1 MVAVSLNRGGVKG
14 LSCLFSGF
22 WSVPDVAP
30 YYVWAVF
37 RRHILVFKKTWLAN
51 IMFNFVEP
59 VLYLWA
65 MGIGLG
71 AYVFLGGG
79 QSYVQFIGPALVAS
93 SAMFATCYE
102 ATYGSFTRMGPQK
115 VFQSMASTPAS
126 LEDVILAEVAY
137 GTFKGVLYGTVFLAV
152 AALFGAAQSLWAL
165 LVPVPLLLMAAVF
178 ANISLVWTSAAPNY
192 DSYNYFFTLFIS
204 PMFLFAGVFFP
215 LDGLPQVYRT
225 LAWFTPL
232 YHAVEV
238 IRPLAQGRPAPGCF
252 GHLAWLLA
260 AFLLTLRFPLVMLKN
275 RLTS

>member
-1 MVAVSLNRGGVKG
+1 MAVSLSREGAGGRAR
-14 LSCLFSGF
+14 LLLGF
-22 WSVPDVAP
+22 WSVPDVEL

-37 RRHILVFKKTWLAN
+37 RRHLLVFKKTWLAN

-65 MGIGLG
+65 LGLGLG

-79 QSYVQFIGPALVAS
+79 QSYVEFIGPALVAS

-102 ATYGSFTRMGPQK
+102 TTYGSFTRMGPQK
-115 VFQSMASTPAS
+115 VFHSMASTPAS

-137 GTFKGVLYGTVFLAV
+137 GAFKGVLYGTVFLAV
-152 AALFGAAQSLWAL
+152 VVLFGAARSPWAL
-165 LVPVPLLLMAAVF
+165 LAPVPLVLMAAVF

-215 LDGLPQVYRT
+215 LEGLPQAYRT

-238 IRPLAQGRPAPGCF
+238 VRPLAQGRPSPACW

>member
-1 MVAVSLNRGGVKG
+1 MEIGKG
-14 LSCLFSGF
+14 SAGSFCRLLSGF

-37 RRHILVFKKTWLAN
+37 RRHLLVFKKTWLAN

-65 MGIGLG
+65 MGFGLG

-79 QSYVQFIGPALVAS
+79 QTYTEFIGPALVAS

-115 VFQSMASTPAS
+115 VFHSMSSTPVS
-126 LEDVILAEVAY
+126 LEDVILAEALY
-137 GTFKGVLYGTVFLAV
+137 ATFKGVLYGAVFLAV
-152 AALFGAAQSLWAL
+152 VALFGAAKSPWAL
-165 LVPVPLLLMAAVF
+165 LVPLPLLLMSAVF
-178 ANISLVWTSAAPNY
+178 ANISLIWTSAAPSY

-215 LDGLPQVYRT
+215 LEGLPPAYRT

-238 IRPLAQGRPAPGCF
+238 VRPLAYGRPSPACF
-252 GHLAWLLA
+252 GHLAWLLG
-260 AFLLTLRFPLVMLKN
+260 AFLVTLRFSLLMLKN

>member
-1 MVAVSLNRGGVKG
+1 VRLNSGIRK
-14 LSCLFSGF
+14 LSYLLAGF
-22 WSVPDVAP
+22 WSVPDISR
-30 YYVWAVF
+30 YYVVVVF
-37 RRHILVFKKTWLAN
+37 YRHLLVFKKTWLAN

-65 MGIGLG
+65 LGVGLG
-71 AYVFLGGG
+71 VYVALQNGL
-79 QSYVQFIGPALVAS
+79 SYVEFIAPALVAS

-115 VFQSMASTPAS
+115 VFYSMAATPAS
-126 LEDVILAEVAY
+126 LEDVIMGEVIY
-137 GTFKGVLYGTVFLAV
+137 GTFKGVLYGTVFLLV
-152 AALFGAAQSLWAL
+152 VALFG
-165 LVPVPLLLMAAVF
+165 LVKSAWVFCVPLPLLLMSAVF
-178 ANISLVWTSAAPNY
+178 SNISLVWTSVAPNY

-215 LDGLPQVYRT
+215 LEGLPPVYKT

-238 IRPLAQGRPAPGCF
+238 IRPLVLGNPSPSCLA
-252 GHLAWLLA
+252 HLAWLLG
-260 AFLLTLRFPLVMLKN
+260 AFLFTLRFPLVMLKN